1 MINLKKIFVTAIV
14 SAVAITMSA
23 QSADTV
29 KKDRI
34 IDSATGKATE
44 VALPY
49 KPVDDVVGPYYIERE
64 KAIEIAMSQFGNSA
78 SCDYYASWS
87 GSKLITDPK
96 VCYADDIPDGGGWVR
111 SGYHWLI
118 FVDEAPTKSWEHE
131 CSYVYVE
138 CEVPSIKVAPKCCVI
153 RGKKPTYD
161 VCGFEARSAVN
172 RYGAK
177 ANLKPSVAASESTYN
192 SAVGGRTYALI
203 MDCASDVLDNFER
216 CWNDCSFIYQTLHKK
231 YNVPKDNISVI
242 IGTDEY
248 DTFMRK
254 ADGSGFTNNS
264 HDFDLDGVAEMTSPL
279 ASEDLDYELLYRIK
293 KNITKQDQLLIFITG
308 NGGYDT
314 ESGRYYAQMRD
325 NNRLYADELALKL
338 DEIEA
343 RSVCI
348 VLGQSFAGGFA
359 KELEGKGRVICAGC
373 GTSEAAVSC
382 RYIPYTEFLYRWTSA
397 MNQADA
403 EGNYVAS
410 DHNGNGMVTVEEAFK
425 YAKER
430 MSNTTPTMSSTP
442 LYIQEDMALNY
453 IPKDVD
459 LYIRDVEE
467 DTGTV
472 PSTLG
477 SIWDSPDIWVRM
489 QKDGYTN
496 QYSEPIKV
504 SSDENTV
511 YIYVRI
517 TNRGQEDYNGH
528 GQFLHI
534 NWTDASMSMTKA
546 NWWGKYV
553 GTKTSPGGTKWPK
566 EIEDSIKAGESI
578 IYFYKFQFDDGSFSG
593 IKPDEKITKHTCLLV
608 HVNDISSDDYDSIP
622 TYPDERV
629 KVAWLNYVAQRN
641 LTVTYFKETK
651 SVDIP
656 IYIRNLANEKR
667 AYDIEV
673 VPDSKSGSANVF
685 SDLEVCVNVTPAVYR
700 AWNSGGKSAKSIK
713 WNESSP
719 YRIQLTDIDSQIKNI
734 VLAPEHEDKLV
745 FTVSQIANMN
755 SYIPQHYK
763 FHIIQRDS
771 ETGEILGGEA
781 FEFVTEGREAVLE
794 PAISAE
800 LTDGR
805 YELTETNVTEDSEYE
820 WTDADNKV
828 IAKGKTVRIDAPVV
842 DSSYKLRVQ
851 SRADGAVNYAAINL
865 AKVPI
870 IESISPN
877 PFTDNLNIKLSR
889 CADENTSVL
898 VSGISDNSIKKEI
911 NLSKGDK
918 GLSIDTSMLPK
929 GGYIITIICNEKVME
944 SRQVVK

>member
-1 MINLKKIFVTAIV
+1 MKKLKRFFVTAIV
-14 SAVAITMSA
+14 SAMAITMSA

-29 KKDRI
+29 KKGRI

-49 KPVDDVVGPYYIERE
+49 NPVDDVVGPYYIERE

-87 GSKLITDPK
+87 GSKLITDPR

-177 ANLKPSVAASESTYN
+177 ANLKPSVAASGSTYN

-264 HDFDLDGVAEMTSPL
+264 HDFDFDGVAEMTSPL

-293 KNITKQDQLLIFITG
+293 KIITKQDQLLIFITG

-314 ESGRYYAQMRD
+314 ESGRYYAQMYG

-382 RYIPYTEFLYRWTSA
+382 RDIPYTEFLYRWTSA

-403 EGNYVAS
+403 EGSIVAA
-410 DHNGNGMVTVEEAFK
+410 DTDNNGRVTVEEAFN
-425 YAKER
+425 YAKR
-430 MSNTTPTMSSTP
+430 QMSSTTPTMASTP
-442 LYIQEDMALNY
+442 LYIQEDMAFNN
-453 IPKDVD
+453 IPEAVD
-459 LYIRDVEE
+459 LYIRDDAY
-467 DTGTV
+467 DTGKEPNVTDV
-472 PSTLG
+472 F
-477 SIWDSPDIWVRM
+477 WNSPDIWVRN
-489 QKDGYTN
+489 QNDGRVN
-496 QYSEPIKV
+496 QESENIKLDTD
-504 SSDENTV
+504 DEFKSV
-511 YIYVRI
+511 YVYVKVR
-517 TNRGQEDYNGH
+517 NRGQDAYPGRGLYLHLYWTNLLLNYNRNYFH
-528 GQFLHI
+528 GLLRDSDKNSFGSEIYPEKLRETILPGDSLLVALQVQLPKEFVEYYRGNKFASLNFLARI
-534 NWTDASMSMTKA
+534 SESE
-546 NWWGKYV
+546 
-553 GTKTSPGGTKWPK
+553 SPGTGKP
-566 EIEDSIKAGESI
+566 IDVIKGLIPA
-578 IYFYKFQFDDGSFSG
+578 
-593 IKPDEKITKHTCLLV
+593 IKQSNNMAQSSRTKIT
-608 HVNDISSDDYDSIP
+608 DY
-622 TYPDERV
+622 V
-629 KVAWLNYVAQRN
+629 KQD
-641 LTVTYFKETK
+641 LTVY
-651 SVDIP
+651 VI
-656 IYIRNLANEKR
+656 
-667 AYDIEV
+667 
-673 VPDSKSGSANVF
+673 PDSLLCEYSVYSKDAEVFKTAEVSLELSSKVYNSWQTNGSRMN
-685 SDLEVCVNVTPAVYR
+685 DVTIDPSNPRKFYF
-700 AWNSGGKSAKSIK
+700 KSAKSSIGGISVSGQTDSIK
-713 WNESSP
+713 FS
-719 YRIQLTDIDSQIKNI
+719 YRPLAGKFLPFSQRHNINI
-734 VLAPEHEDKLV
+734 VATDA
-745 FTVSQIANMN
+745 Q
-755 SYIPQHYK
+755 
-763 FHIIQRDS
+763 
-771 ETGEILGGEA
+771 TGEILAGTAIDIDPLAVRES
-781 FEFVTEGREAVLE
+781 TEPEIVGTLE
-794 PAISAE
+794 
-800 LTDGR
+800 DGT
-805 YELTETNVTEDSEYE
+805 YHLTEKNMEDDASFV
-820 WTDADNKV
+820 WTDADSRVVSKERT
-828 IAKGKTVRIDAPVV
+828 AEIDAASACGTYQV
-842 DSSYKLRVQ
+842 KTET
-851 SRADGAVNYAAINL
+851 ADGIVGYASVELEKIPVIKSVA
-865 AKVPI
+865 
-870 IESISPN
+870 PN
-877 PFTDNLNIKLSR
+877 PMDDKVHISLSR
-889 CADENTSVL
+889 GAGDSATVKIVGVTNPTIQKVYDVKADEKDVILSVSEL
-898 VSGISDNSIKKEI
+898 PEGNYRIIYFENGKILGSEAVIK
-911 NLSKGDK
+911 
-918 GLSIDTSMLPK
+918 
-929 GGYIITIICNEKVME
+929 
-944 SRQVVK
+944 

>member
-1 MINLKKIFVTAIV
+1 MIKLKKIFVTAIV

-29 KKDRI
+29 KKGRI

-49 KPVDDVVGPYYIERE
+49 KPIDGGGMPYYIERE

-78 SCDYYASWS
+78 SCDYYVSWS

-161 VCGFEARSAVN
+161 VCRFEARSAVN

-177 ANLKPSVAASESTYN
+177 ANLKPSVVASESTYN

-264 HDFDLDGVAEMTSPL
+264 HDFDFDRVAEMTSPL

-314 ESGRYYAQMRD
+314 ESGRYYAQMHD
-325 NNRLYADELALKL
+325 SNRLYADELALKL

-382 RYIPYTEFLYRWTSA
+382 RDIPYTEFLYRWTSA

-403 EGNYVAS
+403 EGNVVAA
-410 DHNGNGMVTVEEAFK
+410 DTDNNGRVTVEEAFN
-425 YAKER
+425 YAR
-430 MSNTTPTMSSTP
+430 RQMSSTTPAMSSTP
-442 LYIQEDMALNY
+442 LYIQEDMAFNN
-453 IPKDVD
+453 IPEAVD
-459 LYIRDVEE
+459 LYIRDDAY
-467 DTGTV
+467 DTGKEPNVTDV
-472 PSTLG
+472 F
-477 SIWDSPDIWVRM
+477 WNSPDIWVRN
-489 QKDGYTN
+489 QNDGRIN
-496 QYSEPIKV
+496 QESENIKLDTD
-504 SSDENTV
+504 DEFKSV
-511 YIYVRI
+511 YVYVKVR
-517 TNRGQEDYNGH
+517 NRGQDAYPGTGLYLHLYWTNLLLNYNSNYFH
-528 GQFLHI
+528 GLLRDSDKNSFGSEVYPRDLTETILPGDSLLVAFQVQLPQEFVKYYRGNKFASLNFLARI
-534 NWTDASMSMTKA
+534 SES
-546 NWWGKYV
+546 G
-553 GTKTSPGGTKWPK
+553 SPGTGDHIEVIKGLIPAIKQSNNMAQSSRTRITDYVKQNLTVFVIPDSLLCEYSVYSKDAEVFKTAEVSLELSSKVYDSWQTNGSRMNDVTVDPSNPRKFYFKSTKSS
-566 EIEDSIKAGESI
+566 IGGISVSGQTDSIKFSYRPLAG
-578 IYFYKFQFDDGSFSG
+578 KVLPFS
-593 IKPDEKITKHTCLLV
+593 
-608 HVNDISSDDYDSIP
+608 
-622 TYPDERV
+622 
-629 KVAWLNYVAQRN
+629 QRQN
-641 LTVTYFKETK
+641 
-651 SVDIP
+651 I
-656 IYIRNLANEKR
+656 
-667 AYDIEV
+667 
-673 VPDSKSGSANVF
+673 
-685 SDLEVCVNVTPAVYR
+685 
-700 AWNSGGKSAKSIK
+700 
-713 WNESSP
+713 
-719 YRIQLTDIDSQIKNI
+719 NI
-734 VLAPEHEDKLV
+734 VATDA
-745 FTVSQIANMN
+745 Q
-755 SYIPQHYK
+755 
-763 FHIIQRDS
+763 
-771 ETGEILGGEA
+771 TGEILAGTAIDIDPLAVRES
-781 FEFVTEGREAVLE
+781 TEPEIVGTLE
-794 PAISAE
+794 
-800 LTDGR
+800 DGT
-805 YELTETNVTEDSEYE
+805 YYLTEKNMEDDASFV
-820 WTDADNKV
+820 WTDADSKV
-828 IAKGKTVRIDAPVV
+828 VSKERTAEIDAASACGTYQV
-842 DSSYKLRVQ
+842 KTET
-851 SRADGAVNYAAINL
+851 ADGIVGYASVELEKIPVIKSVA
-865 AKVPI
+865 
-870 IESISPN
+870 PN
-877 PFTDNLNIKLSR
+877 PMDDKVHISLSR
-889 CADENTSVL
+889 RAGGAATVKIVGVTNPTIQKVYDVKADEKDMILSV
-898 VSGISDNSIKKEI
+898 SE
-911 NLSKGDK
+911 
-918 GLSIDTSMLPK
+918 LPE
-929 GGYIITIICNEKVME
+929 GNYRIIYSENGKILGSEA
-944 SRQVVK
+944 VVK